1 MVLIVNKAVNENQ
14 RKIKLVKLIKLL
26 LTLLVVICA
35 NSFPLRALA
44 APNVAEIA
52 NNVASNI
59 KSMHILQVD
68 LNIEMFDAKGKAQ
81 NMSGRVTVDQKK
93 KITRLEI
100 LEHSIFKGQIIV
112 VDILNDEAI
121 VYMPVTS
128 AAVIGKIKTVG
139 SQLGQVD
146 LTSLNMDELLSL
158 DPADI
163 LNMKYIK
170 TEEYDRHSHYVIE
183 VKTNIS
189 GSGTQIVWVDAETN
203 LVKKVEVFD
212 DLGRNIANVVTEN
225 FKWNFSYDFKQLKE
239 LPKDAKLTSLR

>member
-1 MVLIVNKAVNENQ
+1 
-14 RKIKLVKLIKLL
+14 
-26 LTLLVVICA
+26 
-35 NSFPLRALA
+35 
-44 APNVAEIA
+44 
-52 NNVASNI
+52 
-59 KSMHILQVD
+59 
-68 LNIEMFDAKGKAQ
+68 
-81 NMSGRVTVDQKK
+81 
-93 KITRLEI
+93 
-100 LEHSIFKGQIIV
+100 
-112 VDILNDEAI
+112 
-121 VYMPVTS
+121 
-128 AAVIGKIKTVG
+128 
-139 SQLGQVD
+139 
-146 LTSLNMDELLSL
+146 LNMDELLSL